1 MSAEVVIRE
10 IDDDAFDRFWPSF
23 QSIVRARDTYAY
35 DPALDRETARALWCD
50 VPLRTYVA
58 HMGDAVLGTYYL
70 KPNGAG
76 PGGHVC
82 NCGYM
87 VSEAARGRG
96 IAARMCEHSQGVA
109 RALGFRAMQF
119 NSVVSTNE
127 GAVRLW
133 LRSGFSE
140 IGRVPGGFEHPVHG
154 YVDTLILH
162 KHL

>member
-1 MSAEVVIRE
+1 MSEEIVIRE
-10 IDDDAFDRFWPSF
+10 IDDEAFDRFWPTF
-23 QSIVRARDTYAY
+23 QAIVQARETYAY
-35 DPALDRETARALWCD
+35 DADLDRDAARTLWCEA
-50 VPLRTYVA
+50 PLRTYIA
-58 HMGDAVLGTYYL
+58 CLGDEVLGSYYL

-96 IAARMCEHSQGVA
+96 IAARMCEHSQSVG
-109 RALGFRAMQF
+109 RTLGFRAMQF

-133 LRSGFSE
+133 LRLGFTE

-154 YVDTLILH
+154 FVDTLILH